1 MDARRLSAD
10 LSVGPQ
16 ITAEDIETL
25 ADQGFRSVVCNRPD
39 GEAGDQP
46 AFSEIAAA
54 AEAKGIEMRYLPIFP
69 GQLDDTDA
77 AAFRQMLKDLPAP
90 VLAYCRSGTRS
101 AMLWALAVAE
111 AKPLTD
117 ILAATQAAGYD
128 ASGLI
133 PRLATRAPA
142 PAQAAPS

>member
-1 MDARRLSAD
+1 MQIRASVRWSA
-10 LSVGPQ
+10 
-16 ITAEDIETL
+16 TAPTERPATSPPSP
-25 ADQGFRSVVCNRPD
+25 RSR
-39 GEAGDQP
+39 
-46 AFSEIAAA
+46 AA
-54 AEAKGIEMRYLPIFP
+54 AEATGIETRYLPIFP

-117 ILAATQAAGYD
+117 ILGRHAGAAGYD

-142 PAQAAPS
+142 PAGAAPN